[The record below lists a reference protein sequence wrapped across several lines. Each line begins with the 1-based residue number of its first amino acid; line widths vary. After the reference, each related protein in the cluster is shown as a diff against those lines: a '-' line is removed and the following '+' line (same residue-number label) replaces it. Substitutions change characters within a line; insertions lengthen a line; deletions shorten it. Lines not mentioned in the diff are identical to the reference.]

1 MRLAQRLRLPEIM
14 DDPGLDPREHAKALR
29 GLARLNLLSR
39 SVSATWQQLKQM
51 IPATESCSLTL
62 LDLATGGGDLPIS
75 LAKTAKAWGVDLQ
88 VAGCDIS
95 PVAVEF
101 AQQSAFQQNVN
112 ARFFIHDALHDS
124 FHEEFDF
131 VTANLFF
138 HHLSDHEAITLLRKM
153 RSIARKGILI
163 NDLSRAYGWYGLVW
177 LGSRIVT
184 TSYVVHVDGPRSIA
198 SAYTPREFA
207 SIARRAGLEGGKV
220 HIRWP
225 ARFLFTWTHS

>member
-51 IPATESCSLTL
+51 IPSGSCSLTL

-75 LAKTAKAWGVDLQ
+75 LAKKAKACRIDLQ

-101 AQQSAFQQNVN
+101 AQESALKQNVN
-112 ARFFIHDALHDS
+112 ARFFVRDALNDS
-124 FHEEFDF
+124 ISETFDF

-138 HHLSDHEAITLLRKM
+138 HHLSNEEAVTLLGKM
-153 RSIARKGILI
+153 KSIARKGILI

-207 SIARRAGLEGGKV
+207 SIARQAGLEEGQI

-225 ARFLFTWTHS
+225 ARFLFTWTQP